1 MRNLPD
7 LYNWVRKRFR
17 VYYIPD
23 AVRPTGP
30 VPLPQNQGVERIGQ
44 GVCHMRLP
52 DMRLPNM
59 HLPGPGVACLQRVLA
74 ARVALQ
80 PVYSLPDVSC
90 LV

>member
-1 MRNLPD
+1 MRNLPE

-52 DMRLPNM
+52 DMRLPDMRLPDMRLPNM

-74 ARVALQ
+74 ARVAL
-80 PVYSLPDVSC
+80 
-90 LV
+90 